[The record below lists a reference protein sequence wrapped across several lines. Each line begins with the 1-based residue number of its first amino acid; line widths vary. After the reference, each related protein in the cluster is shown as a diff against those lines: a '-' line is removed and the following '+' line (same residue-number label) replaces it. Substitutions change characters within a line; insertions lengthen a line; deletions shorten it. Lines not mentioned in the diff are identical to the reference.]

1 MIYLFLAVWIIPFQS
16 CLSCALVALEVEHV
30 FVECW
35 IVRFD
40 CMLMGVSLEVHHT
53 GVCQFMAKYEIKC
66 KVTTVYL
73 EETCG
78 NMIFGSS
85 SCSDVGC

>member
-1 MIYLFLAVWIIPFQS
+1 
-16 CLSCALVALEVEHV
+16 
-30 FVECW
+30 
-35 IVRFD
+35 
-40 CMLMGVSLEVHHT
+40 MLMGVSVEVHHT
-53 GVCQFMAKYEIKC
+53 GVFQFMAKYEIKC